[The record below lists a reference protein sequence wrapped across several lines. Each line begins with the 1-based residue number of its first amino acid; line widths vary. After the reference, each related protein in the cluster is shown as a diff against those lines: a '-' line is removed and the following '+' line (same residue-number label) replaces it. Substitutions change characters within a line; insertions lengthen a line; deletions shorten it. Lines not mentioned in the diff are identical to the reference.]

1 MLGMLCPPLPRW
13 NAKTE
18 ARRVLLQ
25 QVRLPWGAEDF
36 LCHDRVS
43 WHGFRRARL
52 EP

>member
-25 QVRLPWGAEDF
+25 QVRPAALTCFRLP
-36 LCHDRVS
+36 VQ
-43 WHGFRRARL
+43 
-52 EP
+52 